1 MTDKKQTAIHL
12 PIELMRKI
20 RETCGERG
28 MGAEIRRRLEEWQML
43 HDAGYR
49 VEKIVSVRVVK
60 P

>member
-28 MGAEIRRRLEEWQML
+28 MAPRSDGALKNGRCYTTQAIGSRRSLALEW
-43 HDAGYR
+43 
-49 VEKIVSVRVVK
+49 
-60 P
+60 